1 MEPRKFSLVIR
12 NSRLCKELWR
22 LLPPEMSNHGGKKI
36 KSQLYLSAS
45 LEEEKL
51 RNTDADFNETKISL
65 FISGNVKF
73 MAGKD

>member
-1 MEPRKFSLVIR
+1 
-12 NSRLCKELWR
+12 
-22 LLPPEMSNHGGKKI
+22 MSNHGGKKI